1 MTALV
6 EVAPEW
12 ETRPGFDGRN
22 CYLRFLAHY
31 PRRCQ
36 FAMMHRTPFG
46 RLLVI
51 IVPDGH
57 LQLSFSETSMK
68 RLPYLDIDHV
78 HCHIR
83 LAVLQLLQGS
93 VRKER

>member
-22 CYLRFLAHY
+22 CYLGF
-31 PRRCQ
+31 Q
-36 FAMMHRTPFG
+36 FAMHRTPFG

-51 IVPDGH
+51 LVADGH

-83 LAVLQLLQGS
+83 LAVLQILQGS